1 MRLPAL
7 EREKVLRKTNSA
19 LRLCARSE
27 VLVRMDN
34 QLQVRV
40 GVIGGYIERRGISAR
55 GRVDEPRARGEGKPG
70 EHAHKCRLTSAGSQ
84 VPAHRCGLA

>member
-7 EREKVLRKTNSA
+7 EREKALRKTNGA
-19 LRLCARSE
+19 LRLCAQSD

-55 GRVDEPRARGEGKPG
+55 GRVDEPRARGDGKPG
-70 EHAHKCRLTSAGSQ
+70 EH
-84 VPAHRCGLA
+84 VHRCGLA